1 MEESA
6 DREPDVLAQGCRAL
20 GALYAT
26 ANTEVNL
33 GLKPGE
39 KMKNTSSIQWNKLNN
54 AVMKTVICITVR
66 KGEQV
71 EGSVFEVGT
80 SRQEKLEETRRRL
93 GELCM
98 HLANGSLASGP
109 QFGRLLTPNGEPT
122 AECTPRW
129 NTLRSRLQDRERKRQ
144 NTEKAVGSTGAV
156 EKASVP
162 ASSTG

>member
-1 MEESA
+1 MDPVTFFLFPRQWDIKITRSKRQSRDIFGSA
-6 DREPDVLAQGCRAL
+6 CWYEFPR
-20 GALYAT
+20 
-26 ANTEVNL
+26 
-33 GLKPGE
+33 
-39 KMKNTSSIQWNKLNN
+39 
-54 AVMKTVICITVR
+54 
-66 KGEQV
+66 
-71 EGSVFEVGT
+71 
-80 SRQEKLEETRRRL
+80 
-93 GELCM
+93 

-162 ASSTG
+162 ASSTGWAKKKGLKESGLKEQWSDDDRWQKGKLKNNKNDI